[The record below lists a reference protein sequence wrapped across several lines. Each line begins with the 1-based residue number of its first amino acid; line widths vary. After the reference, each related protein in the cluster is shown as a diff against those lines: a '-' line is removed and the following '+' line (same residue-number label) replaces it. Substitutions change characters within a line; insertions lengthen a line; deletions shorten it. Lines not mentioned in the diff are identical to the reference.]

1 MTHRIDVAEGRDNGL
16 DLGARWRGLAERR
29 LEYLTELF
37 ESGRWR
43 RYYSERAFLENIQEA
58 KAAVALWRN
67 LSMPQAIPPEKSNDE
82 VVAQAAPIIV
92 QATAV
97 VDMIDANGDAT
108 PKARLSPPVPVP
120 PRPNEETAQSKAIEA
135 RYALL
140 RNML

>member
-1 MTHRIDVAEGRDNGL
+1 
-16 DLGARWRGLAERR
+16 
-29 LEYLTELF
+29 
-37 ESGRWR
+37 
-43 RYYSERAFLENIQEA
+43 
-58 KAAVALWRN
+58 
-67 LSMPQAIPPEKSNDE
+67 

-108 PKARLSPPVPVP
+108 PKARLPPPVPVP
-120 PRPNEETAQSKAIEA
+120 PRLNEETAQSKAIEA

>member
-1 MTHRIDVAEGRDNGL
+1 MTHRIDVADGRDPGL
-16 DLGARWRGLAERR
+16 DLGARWRDLAERR

-67 LSMPQAIPPEKSNDE
+67 LSMPQAIPAGGSNGE
-82 VVAQAAPIIV
+82 AVALAAPIIV
-92 QATAV
+92 QAKAV
-97 VDMIDANGDAT
+97 VDKVDANGDAT
-108 PKARLSPPVPVP
+108 SKAMPPPPAPVP
-120 PRPNEETAQSKAIEA
+120 PRPNEETAQSKATEA